1 MLEPRKLLGD
11 LLDAKV
17 PGTQSTIGDTAA
29 NATDLAR
36 RNPLATTA
44 LAALLLGT
52 GSGRALTGS
61 VLKIGGLAAVAGL
74 AYQAYKNYQGGKA
87 PAETPTPAIEL
98 LPPPSDTAFH
108 HSQTPQSENEF
119 AMTLVR
125 AMIAAAQA
133 DGTVDE
139 TERQAILDRL
149 RAAGAGEEA
158 EAMLEAELGRPASIG
173 NLIGEARTDAQKVEL
188 YTASRLALEVDTP
201 VERSYLQALATRL
214 KLPDNLVRHI
224 ESAVESVRA

>member
-11 LLDAKV
+11 LLDTNI
-17 PGTQSTIGDTAA
+17 PGTQSTVGETAA
-29 NATDLAR
+29 NATGLAR
-36 RNPLATTA
+36 DNPLATAA

-74 AYQAYKNYQGGKA
+74 AYHAYRNYQGGNA
-87 PAETPTPAIEL
+87 PAETPAPAAEL
-98 LPPPSDTAFH
+98 LPPPADTAFH
-108 HSQTPQSENEF
+108 HSQAPQSEF
-119 AMTLVR
+119 AMVLVR

-133 DGTVDE
+133 DGAIDAA
-139 TERQAILDRL
+139 EREAILDRL
-149 RAAGAGEEA
+149 RAVGAGADA
-158 EAMLEAELGRPASIG
+158 EALLETELGRPVSVG
-173 NLIGEARTDAQKVEL
+173 RLIAEAKTDAQKVEL
-188 YTASRLALEVDTP
+188 YTASRLALDVDTP

-224 ESAVESVRA
+224 ESTVEAARA

>member
-11 LLDAKV
+11 LLETKL
-17 PGTQSTIGDTAA
+17 PGTQSTIGQTTA

-36 RNPLATTA
+36 QNPLATAA
-44 LAALLLGT
+44 LAAFLLGT

-74 AYQAYKNYQGGKA
+74 AYQAYRNYQSGKA
-87 PAETPTPAIEL
+87 PAETPTRGAEL

-133 DGTVDE
+133 DGDIDLV
-139 TERQAILDRL
+139 ERQTILERL
-149 RAAGAGEEA
+149 RAAGVGEEA
-158 EAMLEAELGRPASIG
+158 EAMLEAELRQPVSIG
-173 NLIGEARTDAQKVEL
+173 RLVAGAQTDAQKVEL

-224 ESAVESVRA
+224 ESAVEAVRA

>member
-1 MLEPRKLLGD
+1 MLEPRKLLDD
-11 LLDAKV
+11 LLQAKV
-17 PGTQSTIGDTAA
+17 PGTQSTIGDKAA
-29 NATDLAR
+29 EATELAR
-36 RNPLATTA
+36 ENPLAAAA

-74 AYQAYKNYQGGKA
+74 AYQAYRNYQSGKA
-87 PAETPTPAIEL
+87 PAEAPAAEL
-98 LPPPSDTAFH
+98 LPPPNDTAFH
-108 HSQTPQSENEF
+108 HSQAPQSQSEF

-133 DGTVDE
+133 DGAINE
-139 TERQAILDRL
+139 AERQAVLDRL

-158 EAMLEAELGRPASIG
+158 EATLDAELQRPVSVGQLVAA
-173 NLIGEARTDAQKVEL
+173 ARTDAQKVEL
-188 YTASRLALEVDTP
+188 YTASRLALAVDTP

-224 ESAVESVRA
+224 ESAVEAVQA

>member
-11 LLDAKV
+11 LLETKL
-17 PGTQSTIGDTAA
+17 PGTQSTVGETAA

-36 RNPLATTA
+36 RNPLATAA
-44 LAALLLGT
+44 LAVLLLGT
-52 GSGRALTGS
+52 GRGRALTGS

-74 AYQAYKNYQGGKA
+74 AYQAYKNYQSGEA
-87 PAETPTPAIEL
+87 PAGSPASAVEL

-108 HSQTPQSENEF
+108 HSQTPQSEDEF

-133 DGTVDE
+133 DGTVDG
-139 TERQAILDRL
+139 TERQAILERL
-149 RAAGAGEEA
+149 RAAGAGGDA
-158 EAMLEAELGRPASIG
+158 EAMLEAELRQPVSIG
-173 NLIGEARTDAQKVEL
+173 KLVAGVQTDAQKVEL

-224 ESAVESVRA
+224 ESAVEAVRA

>member
-1 MLEPRKLLGD
+1 MLEPRKLLDD
-11 LLDAKV
+11 LLQAKV
-17 PGTQSTIGDTAA
+17 PGTQSTIGDKAA
-29 NATDLAR
+29 EATELAR
-36 RNPLATTA
+36 ENPLAAAA

-74 AYQAYKNYQGGKA
+74 AYQAYRNYQSGKA
-87 PAETPTPAIEL
+87 PVGTPALEL

-108 HSQTPQSENEF
+108 HSQAPQSQNEF
-119 AMTLVR
+119 ALTLVR

-133 DGTVDE
+133 DGAIDE
-139 TERQAILDRL
+139 AERQAVLDRL

-158 EAMLEAELGRPASIG
+158 EATLDAELRRPVSVGQLVAA
-173 NLIGEARTDAQKVEL
+173 ARTDAQKVEL
-188 YTASRLALEVDTP
+188 YTASRLALAVDTP

-224 ESAVESVRA
+224 ESAVEAVQA